1 MSKRPGKARRA
12 AARRP
17 SHQARRKGNVPRS
30 AASAKGD
37 TFAVLTFAGLG
48 GLAKKELAVCK
59 PQNLR
64 VLGLRNYDLLLFD
77 AALPALNELPR
88 LRLAE
93 DCFQMI
99 GNPLRIE
106 TKSDVGRLRSIVTPD
121 SIQQGLSYKNQ
132 LFKPRKPKSITYNC
146 FIKQDE
152 DREVH
157 RKLIADTVCSL
168 IGTRF
173 AGWRRADPAAIELW
187 GFYLEQKLHLGFRLS
202 DNRMRYRGREPS
214 EREGALRPT
223 IAAALALLADPK
235 DGDVVIDPM
244 CGTGALLAEVVSRNR
259 EAEILG
265 GDLDEEAAEM
275 CADRFRSRAVEVH
288 QWDARRLPLPEQSV
302 DCFVCNLPFGKQFS
316 TSAANESL
324 YPALISDWVGKL
336 KANGRMVLLTSD
348 TQNIERSLTARRL
361 RWRVAGKVKV
371 LGEWA
376 RIYMAS
382 K

>member
-1 MSKRPGKARRA
+1 MSKRPGRSARA
-12 AARRP
+12 GSGRP
-17 SHQARRKGNVPRS
+17 SPQARRKGSGPRS
-30 AASAKGD
+30 ATSVRGD
-37 TFAVLTFAGLG
+37 TFAVLAFAGLG
-48 GLAKKELAVCK
+48 GLAKKELSVCK

-121 SIQQGLSYKNQ
+121 SIQQGLSYNNQ

-168 IGTRF
+168 IGNRF

-202 DNRMRYRGREPS
+202 DNRMRYRGRDPS

-223 IAAALALLADPK
+223 IAAALAFLADPK
-235 DGDVVIDPM
+235 DGELVVDPM
-244 CGTGALLAEVVSRNR
+244 CGTGTVLAEVASRNR
-259 EAEILG
+259 EAEIIG
-265 GDLDEEAAEM
+265 GDLAAEAARM
-275 CADRFRSRAVEVH
+275 SADRFRSRTIQVH
-288 QWDARRLPLPEQSV
+288 QWDARALPLPDQSV

-316 TSAANESL
+316 TTTANERL
-324 YPALISDWVGKL
+324 YPDLISQWLRKL

-348 TQNIERSLTARRL
+348 TQNLEKSLAACRF

-371 LGEWA
+371 LGEWTK
-376 RIYMAS
+376 IYVAT